1 MSDANSAVIAAQ
13 KSELALCEQLS
24 EWESLPY
31 GVAFWSAEYPKAP
44 EANQLRD
51 VWLADV
57 DGDTAFEK
65 AEAYFAAKGVA
76 CGRWTAASG
85 QNVEPVARAL
95 TSRGWVRRVSTVWGL
110 SSWDWL
116 EFVPNDAIR
125 VLPARAMP
133 KAFRATFEDGSADAK
148 GRSDLAGERLN
159 DSRLD
164 VFVAVHDSAPA
175 GRIGY
180 LQVGDIARVTE
191 LTVLPGL
198 RHRGVAKAL
207 ATHVLQLA
215 RRLLPREIVACSDQ
229 EDESAAGFLR
239 RMGFGEAGRMECFER
254 TA

>member
-1 MSDANSAVIAAQ
+1 MSDANSTVTAAQ

-31 GVAFWSAEYPKAP
+31 GVAFWSDDFPGAP

-57 DGDTAFEK
+57 DGEAAYEK
-65 AEAYFAAKGVA
+65 AETYFDSKGVS
-76 CGRWTAASG
+76 CGRWTPASG
-85 QNVEPVARAL
+85 QDVEPVARVL
-95 TSRGWVRRVSTVWGL
+95 NSRGWIRRISTVWGL

-116 EFVPNDAIR
+116 EVVPNDAIR

-133 KAFRATFEDGSADAK
+133 KAFRATFEDGSPDADM
-148 GRSDLAGERLN
+148 RSELAGERLN

-164 VFVAVHDSAPA
+164 VFVAVHDGTPA

-215 RRLLPREIVACSDQ
+215 RRLLPKEIVACCDQ
-229 EDESAAGFLR
+229 DDGTAADFLR

-254 TA
+254 AN